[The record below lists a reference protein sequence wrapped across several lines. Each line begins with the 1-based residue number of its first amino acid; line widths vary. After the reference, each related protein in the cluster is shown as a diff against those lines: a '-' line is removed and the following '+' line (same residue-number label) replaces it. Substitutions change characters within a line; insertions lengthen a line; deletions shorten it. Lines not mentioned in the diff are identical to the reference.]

1 MHNSE
6 ISKRLGAEWKL
17 LSESEKRPFI
27 DEAKR
32 LRAVH
37 MLEHPD
43 YKYRP
48 RRKPKS
54 SNVASGGSVRYSPSS
69 MGNSINEMPS
79 SVFQKSFHMS
89 PYSMSDYFNF
99 HRSLGLSSA
108 DHLASAVEQHQHA
121 LRSSVL
127 DTHSL
132 INSSGTYPQSLDHKS
147 SAFMDL
153 KSASASQAA
162 MAASLY
168 TSLLPSYPAHHPPT
182 STHLQSTANH
192 IPTSPS
198 PTASLSSKLPTM
210 MTNGSANGSNHDPSP
225 PPMLP
230 PMSLAYSSAS
240 LPQRLPFSHRLPW
253 NLVPST
259 FQSIAWMHQPGSSC
273 TITRAHHGYCGPA
286 KVRGAQLTNRVTD
299 SSRTNM
305 GGRRTHWMSRLRQV
319 RSPVTRKHCGK
330 NLILVLYKQART
342 VALFTMMLTWL
353 MQVLIVIINSRKSCT
368 KVLTNFSNTRASEK
382 QSSRKSLEPL
392 TVCAYD
398 ASATSCSRRRLSRGL
413 YTRC

>member
-54 SNVASGGSVRYSPSS
+54 SNGVSSGGSVRYSPSS
-69 MGNSINEMPS
+69 MGSSINEMPS

-168 TSLLPSYPAHHPPT
+168 SSLLPSYPAPHPT
-182 STHLQSTANH
+182 SSHLQSAGNH
-192 IPTSPS
+192 ISSSLS
-198 PTASLSSKLPTM
+198 PTTSLPSKLPTM
-210 MTNGSANGSNHDPSP
+210 IPNGSNNGTNHHDSSP

-230 PMSLAYSSAS
+230 PMSLAYSNAS
-240 LPQRLPFSHRLPW
+240 LPQRMPFSHRLPW

-259 FQSIAWMHQPGSSC
+259 FQSIA
-273 TITRAHHGYCGPA
+273 
-286 KVRGAQLTNRVTD
+286 
-299 SSRTNM
+299 
-305 GGRRTHWMSRLRQV
+305 
-319 RSPVTRKHCGK
+319 
-330 NLILVLYKQART
+330 
-342 VALFTMMLTWL
+342 
-353 MQVLIVIINSRKSCT
+353 
-368 KVLTNFSNTRASEK
+368 
-382 QSSRKSLEPL
+382 
-392 TVCAYD
+392 
-398 ASATSCSRRRLSRGL
+398 
-413 YTRC
+413 

>member
-48 RRKPKS
+48 RRKPKPVNGS
-54 SNVASGGSVRYSPSS
+54 SGGSLKSPSTS
-69 MGNSINEMPS
+69 NGSLSEISS
-79 SVFQKSFHMS
+79 SVFQKSFHMP

-99 HRSLGLSSA
+99 HRSLGLPST

-127 DTHSL
+127 DSHSAL
-132 INSSGTYPQSLDHKS
+132 INSPGTYQSSLEHKS
-147 SAFMDL
+147 PSFMDL
-153 KSASASQAA
+153 KNASASQAA

-168 TSLLPSYPAHHPPT
+168 SSLLPPYPSPHV
-182 STHLQSTANH
+182 QSTGNH
-192 IPTSPS
+192 VTSSPS
-198 PTASLSSKLPTM
+198 PTSSVASKLPSM
-210 MTNGSANGSNHDPSP
+210 MGTVNTTTSSNHHHNGNINTTSP

-230 PMSLAYSSAS
+230 SSMSLAYSAAS

-253 NLVPST
+253 NLVPSS
-259 FQSIAWMHQPGSSC
+259 FQ
-273 TITRAHHGYCGPA
+273 
-286 KVRGAQLTNRVTD
+286 
-299 SSRTNM
+299 
-305 GGRRTHWMSRLRQV
+305 
-319 RSPVTRKHCGK
+319 
-330 NLILVLYKQART
+330 
-342 VALFTMMLTWL
+342 TM
-353 MQVLIVIINSRKSCT
+353 
-368 KVLTNFSNTRASEK
+368 A
-382 QSSRKSLEPL
+382 
-392 TVCAYD
+392 
-398 ASATSCSRRRLSRGL
+398 
-413 YTRC
+413 

>member
-54 SNVASGGSVRYSPSS
+54 PSASSGGSVRYSPSS
-69 MGNSINEMPS
+69 MGNSLNEMPP

-127 DTHSL
+127 ESHSL
-132 INSSGTYPQSLDHKS
+132 MNSPSTYPQSLEHKS

-168 TSLLPSYPAHHPPT
+168 SSLLPSYPPPHPAT
-182 STHLQSTANH
+182 SHVQSTGNH
-192 IPTSPS
+192 ISSSAS
-198 PTASLSSKLPTM
+198 PTTSLASKLPTM
-210 MTNGSANGSNHDPSP
+210 MTNGTSNGTNHHNSSP

-259 FQSIAWMHQPGSSC
+259 FQSIA
-273 TITRAHHGYCGPA
+273 
-286 KVRGAQLTNRVTD
+286 
-299 SSRTNM
+299 
-305 GGRRTHWMSRLRQV
+305 
-319 RSPVTRKHCGK
+319 
-330 NLILVLYKQART
+330 
-342 VALFTMMLTWL
+342 
-353 MQVLIVIINSRKSCT
+353 
-368 KVLTNFSNTRASEK
+368 
-382 QSSRKSLEPL
+382 
-392 TVCAYD
+392 
-398 ASATSCSRRRLSRGL
+398 
-413 YTRC
+413 